1 MANVVVQIIRT
12 GNDSVNNDLTE
23 LKGEA
28 MPTADMPSLVFEVL
42 RSAVNLARNEQI
54 RNVAMLKRRLLDF

>member
-1 MANVVVQIIRT
+1 M
-12 GNDSVNNDLTE
+12 NNDLTE